1 MAEVSAEESTLAAGS
16 WLPPPSACQLCWPGW
31 VMKDVLGSGCAHIP
45 ALNCQF
51 PLLGMAGWAFQ
62 LGERSKF
69 QLQGKLPKTEKTVL
83 KKNMNIS
90 TTSFT
95 GRATVGPGR
104 VEIEPPVRQHLP
116 SVGAKGEKQTI
127 NFLASS

>member
-51 PLLGMAGWAFQ
+51 PLLGMAGWPFQ

-83 KKNMNIS
+83 KKKHEYFNNLVYWQGHSRAGKSGNRAPSEATSAIS
-90 TTSFT
+90 
-95 GRATVGPGR
+95 GCRR
-104 VEIEPPVRQHLP
+104 
-116 SVGAKGEKQTI
+116 GEA
-127 NFLASS
+127 NN